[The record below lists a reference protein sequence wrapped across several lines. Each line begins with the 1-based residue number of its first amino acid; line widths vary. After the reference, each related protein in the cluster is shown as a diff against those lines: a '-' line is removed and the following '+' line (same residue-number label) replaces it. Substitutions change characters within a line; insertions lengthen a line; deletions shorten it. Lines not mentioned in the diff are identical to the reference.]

1 MQKIQKQVAT
11 SVKFPCSDDE
21 GHNLFR
27 SKTKPTSV
35 HKLRPG
41 DFDLIGALGDSLTS
55 ANGAGASN
63 VVQLLSENRGVSWS
77 IGKQI

>member
-1 MQKIQKQVAT
+1 M
-11 SVKFPCSDDE
+11 KFPCSDDE

-27 SKTKPTSV
+27 SKTKPTTV

-41 DFDLIGALGDSLTS
+41 DFDLIGALGDSLTA

-63 VVQLLSENRGVSWS
+63 VVQILSENRGVSWS
-77 IGKQI
+77 IGKQIHRF